1 MEWWLPEAGWRGR
14 WGDEQWVWRYSREAW
29 VPPGALLPTILAR
42 VNPLVLGT
50 EKLVERVDLILR
62 DLITSPKK
70 SKQGD
75 TRNLTSYF
83 TVTVAGMEAMSK
95 LIKMCSKNM

>member
-1 MEWWLPEAGWRGR
+1 MVVARGWVEGEMGR
-14 WGDEQWVWRYSREAW
+14 RAMGVVLQPCGW

-83 TVTVAGMEAMSK
+83 AVTVAGMEAMSK

>member
-1 MEWWLPEAGWRGR
+1 MVVARGWVEGEMGR
-14 WGDEQWVWRYSREAW
+14 RAMGVALQPCGW

-62 DLITSPKK
+62 GLITPPPKK
-70 SKQGD
+70 ANKGTQEISL
-75 TRNLTSYF
+75 LTSQ
-83 TVTVAGMEAMSK
+83 
-95 LIKMCSKNM
+95 